1 VYSGKNAFSLD
12 MPEEFMTVLPDS
24 LVKKLLLSFR
34 AILNG
39 VLAFIMF
46 GIPLF
51 IPAGTIKFP
60 NAWLFLGIFI
70 ICYVTILIYFSF
82 TNPRYAQTRYRA
94 AESET
99 AQRVAMGLLIGS
111 ALTMLLVA
119 GLDFRFQWSHVPLL
133 AVTGFSVIMVLSLVM
148 LFFVMKQ
155 NSYTSRVIEIQE
167 DQQLIDNGTYS
178 VVRHP
183 MYLAFAV
190 LFLSAPFVLGS
201 WFAIFP
207 AICIPFLLS
216 IRIRNEE
223 DVLRKGLRGYEE
235 YTKKV
240 RYRLIPFVW

>member
-1 VYSGKNAFSLD
+1 
-12 MPEEFMTVLPDS
+12 MTVYPDS
-24 LVKKLLLSFR
+24 LVKKFLLSFR

-39 VLAFIMF
+39 LLAFILF

-51 IPAGTIKFP
+51 LPAGTTRFP

-70 ICYVTILIYFSF
+70 ICYVSILMYFSF
-82 TNPRYAQTRYRA
+82 TNPHYAQTRYRA

-99 AQRVAMGLLIGS
+99 AQKVAMGLLIAS
-111 ALTMLLVA
+111 ALLMLLVA
-119 GLDFRFQWSHVPLL
+119 GLDFRFQWSHVALL
-133 AVTGFSVIMVLSLVM
+133 IVASFSVVMVLSLGMV
-148 LFFVMKQ
+148 FFVMKQ

-167 DQQLIDNGTYS
+167 DQELIDTGAYG

-183 MYLAFAV
+183 MYLAFTI

-207 AICIPFLLS
+207 ALCIPFLLS
-216 IRIRNEE
+216 VRIRNEE
-223 DVLRKGLRGYEE
+223 EVLRKGLRGYEE